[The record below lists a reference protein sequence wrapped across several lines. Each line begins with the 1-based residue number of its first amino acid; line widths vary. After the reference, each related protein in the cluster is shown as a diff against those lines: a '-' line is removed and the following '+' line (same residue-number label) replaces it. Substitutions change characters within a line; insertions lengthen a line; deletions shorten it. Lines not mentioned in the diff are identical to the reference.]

1 MPSVSALVTG
11 RTHYD
16 THYDTYDESLH
27 MMLRWVF
34 FAILAVLLVSWLF
47 SMRLPWLEKL
57 GLTKLNPN
65 LTFRLFGKV
74 RKIPVTYVVLLAT
87 VVYLAIAL
95 LYK

>member
-1 MPSVSALVTG
+1 MRWVSARVTG
-11 RTHYD
+11 RTHY
-16 THYDTYDESLH
+16 ELLN

-57 GLTKLNPN
+57 GWTKLNSN
-65 LTFRLFGKV
+65 VTFRAFGKV
-74 RKIPVTYVVLLAT
+74 RRIPVTYVVLLLTIVYLAA
-87 VVYLAIAL
+87 YLAIAL